1 MKAVRLHEFGN
12 EEVLRLE
19 EIPDPIPTDGEALVR
34 IKVAAVNPGDMTIRA
49 GRWSLW
55 PIPLP
60 FVLGSEGAGIVEQGG
75 GRFKAGDQVIISGGG
90 LGMQK
95 DGLYVERAAVS
106 ETLLAPLPPGLS
118 LEQAAAAPLGF
129 LTAYLALTHTLGLRA
144 GEWALITGAS
154 GSVGGTGV
162 QIAKALG
169 AKVITVVSSRAKYDK
184 ALALGAEHVIDLAT
198 EEMSV
203 GVQRVTNGHGA
214 DAVFDSVGGEM
225 AARAL
230 AAAAPG
236 GRVALAGYSAGVIS
250 SISILDLLKPITLYG
265 FNLFAIPPELIGAAF
280 GQMLAWLAD
289 GTVKP
294 VVDRAFPL
302 AQAAEAHRH
311 LASRRAFGKVVLT
324 V

>member
-1 MKAVRLHEFGN
+1 MRVVRFHEFGN
-12 EEVLRLE
+12 EDVLRLE
-19 EIPDPIPTDGEALVR
+19 EIPDPIPGDGEALVR

-90 LGMQK
+90 FGMQK

-106 ETLLAPLPPGLS
+106 EALLAPLPPGLS
-118 LEQAAAAPLGF
+118 LEQAAAAPLAF
-129 LTAYLALTHTLGLRA
+129 LTAYLSLTHTLGLRA

-154 GSVGGTGV
+154 GGVGGAGV
-162 QIAKALG
+162 QIARALG
-169 AKVITVVSSRAKYDK
+169 AKVITTVSSRAKYEK
-184 ALALGAEHVIDLAT
+184 AIALGADHVIDLVA
-198 EEMSV
+198 EEMSA

-214 DAVFDSVGGEM
+214 DAVFDSVGGEV

-230 AAAAPG
+230 AAVAPG
-236 GRVALAGYSAGVIS
+236 GRMALAGYSAGVIS
-250 SISILDLLKPITLYG
+250 SISILDLLKPVTVHG
-265 FNLFAIPPELIGAAF
+265 FNLFAMPPEIVGAAF

-294 VVDRAFPL
+294 VVGRAFPL
-302 AQAAEAHRH
+302 AQAAEAHRY
-311 LASRRAFGKVVLT
+311 LASRQAFGKVVLT
-324 V
+324 I